1 MRMTDTIELARPDAF
16 NQLGAIARDLLE
28 SLREL
33 GFDRSL
39 GAVAAEIPDA
49 RDRLNYVGTLTEDAA
64 HKVLATVERGLPEC
78 NQVAERGR
86 ELAHTIRR
94 RAQADLSPMIC
105 KAMMKQ
111 CADYADRAAG
121 FAQDQNALL
130 TEIMMTQSFQDLSG
144 QVIKKVVDIISRT
157 ENQLLNLLV
166 DTAPLSAIVKEQG
179 GELQG
184 PQVPDKALKQDD
196 VDDLLASMGF

>member
-1 MRMTDTIELARPDAF
+1 MTDTEQPSRPDAF

-49 RDRLNYVGTLTEDAA
+49 RDRLTYVGKLTEDAA
-64 HKVLATVERGLPEC
+64 HRVLATVEKGLPEC

-86 ELAHTIRR
+86 ELAQTIRR
-94 RAQADLSPMIC
+94 RAQGELSPMMC

-111 CADYADRAAG
+111 CGDYAERAAD
-121 FAQDQNALL
+121 FAQQQNAML

-157 ENQLLNLLV
+157 ESQLLNLLV
-166 DTAPLSAIVKEQG
+166 DTAPVAAPVTGAG
-179 GELQG
+179 GALEG

-196 VDDLLASMGF
+196 VDDLLASLGF

>member
-1 MRMTDTIELARPDAF
+1 MTDISTPARPDAF
-16 NQLGAIARDLLE
+16 NQLGTIARDLLE

-39 GAVAAEIPDA
+39 GEVAAEIPDA
-49 RDRLNYVGTLTEDAA
+49 RDRLAYVVKLTEDAA

-78 NQVAERGR
+78 SQVAERGR
-86 ELAHTIRR
+86 ELAVTIRR
-94 RAQADLSPMIC
+94 RSQGELNPMIC

-111 CADYADRAAG
+111 CADYAERAAG
-121 FAQDQNALL
+121 FAQHQNALL

-144 QVIKKVVDIISRT
+144 QVIKKVVDIITRT
-157 ENQLLNLLV
+157 ESQLLDLLV
-166 DTAPLSAIVKEQG
+166 DTAPPTAGLRSQSND
-179 GELQG
+179 LQG
-184 PQVPDKALKQDD
+184 PQVPDKALKQND

>member
-1 MRMTDTIELARPDAF
+1 MTEISAPGRPDAF
-16 NQLGAIARDLLE
+16 NQLGTIARDLLE

-39 GAVAAEIPDA
+39 GEVAAEIPDA
-49 RDRLNYVGTLTEDAA
+49 RDRLSYVGQLTEEAA
-64 HKVLATVERGLPEC
+64 HKVLSTVERGLPEC

-86 ELAHTIRR
+86 ELAQTIRR
-94 RAQADLSPMIC
+94 RAHGELSPMIC

-111 CADYADRAAG
+111 CADYADRAAE
-121 FAQDQNALL
+121 FAQQQNDML

-144 QVIKKVVDIISRT
+144 QVIKKVVDIITRT
-157 ENQLLNLLV
+157 ESQLLHLLV
-166 DTAPLSAIVKEQG
+166 DSAPATAGAKTQRDD
-179 GELQG
+179 LQG

>member
-1 MRMTDTIELARPDAF
+1 MTDTAEIARPDAF

-49 RDRLNYVGTLTEDAA
+49 RDRLTYVGKLTEDAA
-64 HKVLATVERGLPEC
+64 HRVLATVEKGLPEC

-86 ELAHTIRR
+86 ELAQTIRR
-94 RAQADLSPMIC
+94 RAQGDLSPMMC

-111 CADYADRAAG
+111 CADYAERAAG
-121 FAQDQNALL
+121 FAQHQNALL

-157 ENQLLNLLV
+157 EGQLLELLV
-166 DTAPLSAIVKEQG
+166 DTAPVIPG
-179 GELQG
+179 GPQSGGDLQG

>member
-1 MRMTDTIELARPDAF
+1 MIETPDAVRPDAF
-16 NQLGAIARDLLE
+16 NQLGTIARGLLE

-49 RDRLNYVGTLTEDAA
+49 RDRLTYVGKLTEEAA
-64 HKVLATVERGLPEC
+64 HKVLATVEQGLPEC

-86 ELAHTIRR
+86 ELAQTIRR
-94 RAQADLSPMIC
+94 RSQGELSDMMC
-105 KAMMKQ
+105 RAMMKQ
-111 CADYADRAAG
+111 CADYADRAA
-121 FAQDQNALL
+121 AYAERQNGLL
-130 TEIMMTQSFQDLSG
+130 MEIMMSQSFQDLSG
-144 QVIKKVVDIISRT
+144 QVIKKVVDIITRT
-157 ENQLLNLLV
+157 EAQLLDLLV
-166 DTAPLSAIVKEQG
+166 ETSPAAEAASDAG
-179 GELQG
+179 LQG

>member
-1 MRMTDTIELARPDAF
+1 MTEISAPVRPDAF
-16 NQLGAIARDLLE
+16 NQLGTIARDLLE

-39 GAVAAEIPDA
+39 GEVAAEIPDA
-49 RDRLNYVGTLTEDAA
+49 RDRLSYVGKLTEDAA

-86 ELAHTIRR
+86 ELAQTIRR
-94 RAQADLSPMIC
+94 RAQGELSPMIC

-111 CADYADRAAG
+111 CADYAERAAG
-121 FAQDQNALL
+121 FAQQQNDLL

-144 QVIKKVVDIISRT
+144 QVIKKVVDIITRT
-157 ENQLLNLLV
+157 EGQLLSLLV
-166 DTAPLSAIVKEQG
+166 DSAPAIAGAKTQRD
-179 GELQG
+179 ELQG

>member
-1 MRMTDTIELARPDAF
+1 MTDTAELVRPDAF

-49 RDRLNYVGTLTEDAA
+49 RDRLSYVGKLTEEAA
-64 HKVLATVERGLPEC
+64 HKVLATVESGLPEC
-78 NQVAERGR
+78 NQVSERGR
-86 ELAHTIRR
+86 ELAQTIRR
-94 RAQADLSPMIC
+94 RAQGELSPMMC

-111 CADYADRAAG
+111 CADYADRAAD
-121 FAQDQNALL
+121 FAQHQNDLL

-157 ENQLLNLLV
+157 ESQLLSLLV
-166 DTAPLSAIVKEQG
+166 DTAPVRAGAVAQG
-179 GELQG
+179 EELQG
-184 PQVPDKALKQDD
+184 PQVPDKAMKQDD

>member
-1 MRMTDTIELARPDAF
+1 MAETADLTRPDAF

-49 RDRLNYVGTLTEDAA
+49 RDRLTYVGKLTEEAA
-64 HKVLATVERGLPEC
+64 HKVLSTVEQGLPEC

-86 ELAHTIRR
+86 DLAQTIRR
-94 RAQADLSPMIC
+94 RAQGELSPMMC
-105 KAMMKQ
+105 RAMMKQ
-111 CADYADRAAG
+111 CADYADRAAA
-121 FAQDQNALL
+121 FAELQNNML

-144 QVIKKVVDIISRT
+144 QVIKKVVDIITRT
-157 ENQLLNLLV
+157 ESQLLDLLV
-166 DTAPLSAIVKEQG
+166 DSAALTAAVRG
-179 GELQG
+179 GDNELQG

>member
-1 MRMTDTIELARPDAF
+1 MTDTSELVRPDAF

-49 RDRLNYVGTLTEDAA
+49 RDRLTYVGKLTEDAA

-78 NQVAERGR
+78 NQVEERGR
-86 ELAHTIRR
+86 ELAQTIRR
-94 RAQADLSPMIC
+94 RAQGDLSPMIC

-166 DTAPLSAIVKEQG
+166 DRAPISAGSRDQG
-179 GELQG
+179 NELQG

-196 VDDLLASMGF
+196 VDDLLASLGF

>member
-1 MRMTDTIELARPDAF
+1 MTETTELVRPDAF

-49 RDRLNYVGTLTEDAA
+49 RDRLTYVGKLTEEAA

-86 ELAHTIRR
+86 ELAQTIRR
-94 RAQADLSPMIC
+94 RAQGDLSPMIC

-157 ENQLLNLLV
+157 ENQLLTLLV
-166 DTAPLSAIVKEQG
+166 DTAPTSAVHKGEG
-179 GELQG
+179 SELQG

-196 VDDLLASMGF
+196 VDDLLASLGF

>member
-1 MRMTDTIELARPDAF
+1 MSDTAELVRPDAC
-16 NQLGAIARDLLE
+16 NQRGAIARDLLE

-49 RDRLNYVGTLTEDAA
+49 RDRLSYVGKLTEEAA
-64 HKVLATVERGLPEC
+64 HKVLATVEQGLPEC
-78 NQVAERGR
+78 NQVSERGR
-86 ELAHTIRR
+86 ELAQTIRR
-94 RAQADLSPMIC
+94 RAQSDMSEMMC

-111 CADYADRAAG
+111 CADYADRAAD
-121 FAQDQNALL
+121 FAQNQNNML

-157 ENQLLNLLV
+157 ESQLLSLLV
-166 DTAPLSAIVKEQG
+166 DTAPVAAG
-179 GELQG
+179 GGGPGDELQG
-184 PQVPDKALKQDD
+184 PQVPDKAMKQDD

>member
-1 MRMTDTIELARPDAF
+1 MTDIAEIARPDAF

-49 RDRLNYVGTLTEDAA
+49 RDRLTYVGKLTEEAA
-64 HKVLATVERGLPEC
+64 HRVLETVEKGLPEC

-86 ELAHTIRR
+86 ELAQTIRR
-94 RAQADLSPMIC
+94 RAQGDLSPMMC

-121 FAQDQNALL
+121 FAQHQNALL

-157 ENQLLNLLV
+157 EGQLLELLV
-166 DTAPLSAIVKEQG
+166 DTAPAAAAGAASC

>member
-1 MRMTDTIELARPDAF
+1 MTETTELVHPDAF

-49 RDRLNYVGTLTEDAA
+49 RDRLTYVGKLTEEAA

-86 ELAHTIRR
+86 ELAQTIRR
-94 RAQADLSPMIC
+94 RAQGELNPMIC

-157 ENQLLNLLV
+157 ENQLLTLLV
-166 DTAPLSAIVKEQG
+166 DTAPPSAVHKDG
-179 GELQG
+179 GSELQG

-196 VDDLLASMGF
+196 VDDLLASLGF

>member
-1 MRMTDTIELARPDAF
+1 MNDTAELVRPDAF

-49 RDRLNYVGTLTEDAA
+49 RDRLSYVGKLTEEAA
-64 HKVLATVERGLPEC
+64 HKVLATVESGLPEC
-78 NQVAERGR
+78 NQVSERGR
-86 ELAHTIRR
+86 ELAQTIRR
-94 RAQADLSPMIC
+94 RAQGELSPMMC

-111 CADYADRAAG
+111 CADYADRAAD
-121 FAQDQNALL
+121 FAQHQNDLL

-157 ENQLLNLLV
+157 ENQLLSLLV
-166 DTAPLSAIVKEQG
+166 DTAPVSAAALG
-179 GELQG
+179 DELQG
-184 PQVPDKALKQDD
+184 PQVPDKAMKQDD

>member
-1 MRMTDTIELARPDAF
+1 MTDTAELVRTDAF
-16 NQLGAIARDLLE
+16 NQLGTIARGLLE

-49 RDRLNYVGTLTEDAA
+49 RDRLTYVGKLTEQAA
-64 HKVLATVERGLPEC
+64 HQVLATVEQGLPEC
-78 NQVAERGR
+78 SQVAERGR
-86 ELAHTIRR
+86 ELAQTIRR
-94 RAQADLSPMIC
+94 RAQGELSPMMC

-111 CADYADRAAG
+111 CADYAERAAG
-121 FAQDQNALL
+121 FAQQQNDLL

-157 ENQLLNLLV
+157 ENQLLELLV
-166 DTAPLSAIVKEQG
+166 DTAPASLARHG
-179 GELQG
+179 GDHELQG
-184 PQVPDKALKQDD
+184 PQVPDKALRQDD